1 MALDALIVAILPN
14 HGITDFA
21 SFEDFDDAAILAI
34 MRQVNRDPA
43 LPDFGQHSYMRFCT
57 ACEAVKYYTT
67 VNRLPI
73 TTAMMRWSTV
83 LKNFHKNLKTIKK
96 LEDKTEPEIPR
107 ISRNLPVMDWV
118 PAFELTLKG
127 MFGTRAH
134 ISLQYVIRAVAVP
147 PDAPPLEVNQVYST
161 EHGSVRAE
169 LNARALH
176 DEEGYEEDNALVY
189 EKLEIA
195 TRGTKYSAS
204 IQPFKRGLDGRGAY
218 LAIVANHLGNDKW
231 TIELDKHYAILS
243 ASVWKGTGNVT
254 LETFIAT
261 HRKSYECMASAALH
275 VDYQLPNE
283 LTRVRYL
290 LTGILCADPK
300 LQAAMSRAETD
311 ADINGNFEA
320 TAACI
325 VSKDPVATRLARNKR
340 GAGQISTVDASTQE
354 ADIAALNIKSG
365 TGPKTGVHL
374 RFFDPTEYHTLSYA
388 EKDELRL
395 WRKSDAGQAA
405 LAAAGVKKKAY
416 QRGNGR
422 KRTGRPSR
430 SKSFKTNKANIASL
444 VQAEVRTQLCT
455 PPEEKPANA
464 SSISVEAAL
473 KIAKV
478 AVAAAV
484 KDHPLLAHIGAAHIG
499 AATGDNA
506 SKKKPPA
513 IEANQ
518 LRSILKNVGA
528 ATIERGQSA
537 KKAVTLSLDDDFLQS
552 ILQKARSNNLI

>member
-416 QRGNGR
+416 QRGR

>member
-1 MALDALIVAILPN
+1 M
-14 HGITDFA
+14 
-21 SFEDFDDAAILAI
+21 
-34 MRQVNRDPA
+34 
-43 LPDFGQHSYMRFCT
+43 
-57 ACEAVKYYTT
+57 
-67 VNRLPI
+67 
-73 TTAMMRWSTV
+73 
-83 LKNFHKNLKTIKK
+83 
-96 LEDKTEPEIPR
+96 
-107 ISRNLPVMDWV
+107 
-118 PAFELTLKG
+118 
-127 MFGTRAH
+127 
-134 ISLQYVIRAVAVP
+134 
-147 PDAPPLEVNQVYST
+147 YST

-325 VSKDPVATRLARNKR
+325 VLKDPVATRLARNKR

-374 RFFDPTEYHTLSYA
+374 RFFDPEEYHTLSYA

-416 QRGNGR
+416 QRGG

-464 SSISVEAAL
+464 SSISVAL